1 MSTET
6 EKYWEIV
13 INQLKAE
20 GKFHPLSIEEAE
32 KEYEMASDDPIS
44 KDIQDSIIER
54 IMNKDKERYSFPVPP
69 QLYSR
74 NEANVDNSAFS
85 QLNRNKG
92 KDEDAEEL
100 LNKFYIGMLPK
111 KATIY
116 KYFGKYEYNN
126 CIHYTMGRFFI
137 SVKK

>member
-54 IMNKDKERYSFPVPP
+54 IINKNKCNRQYSFPVPP
-69 QLYSR
+69 QLYSA
-74 NEANVDNSAFS
+74 NQTNVDNNAFS
-85 QLNRNKG
+85 QLNRNRG
-92 KDEDAEEL
+92 HDTDAEEL
-100 LNKFYIGMLPK
+100 LK
-111 KATIY
+111 KLREDALSEDESD
-116 KYFGKYEYNN
+116 GN
-126 CIHYTMGRFFI
+126 
-137 SVKK
+137 